1 MGRHDDTPK
10 QPPAHPARPP
20 DAPPSVPA
28 PLSPAGPQAQDDR
41 LLHTTSLLEMLAR
54 YRDGN
59 TAALDELLR
68 RIGERLERLAR
79 KMLRG
84 YPIVRDREQTDDVLQ
99 NALLRLAR
107 ALREVQPPSTAAF
120 FGLAAEQIRRE
131 LLDLARYH
139 RRRASVNQ
147 PLPQSGGTL
156 DPVDPNV
163 PDPRDLDRWQAL
175 HEAVERLP
183 AQLREVFGL
192 TFYHGGTQ
200 QEIAEL
206 LGVSDRQVRRL
217 WRQVCLRL
225 HEMLGGDLPAG

>member
-1 MGRHDDTPK
+1 MVRHDDTPK
-10 QPPAHPARPP
+10 KPPAQPALPPNTRPL
-20 DAPPSVPA
+20 VPA
-28 PLSPAGPQAQDDR
+28 PLSPAGPQTLNDR

-54 YRDGN
+54 YRDGD

-79 KMLRG
+79 KMLRS
-84 YPIVRDREQTDDVLQ
+84 YPVVRAREETDDVLQ
-99 NALLRLAR
+99 NALIRLAR

-139 RRRASVNQ
+139 RRRAPVNQ
-147 PLPQSGGTL
+147 PLPQSGGPL
-156 DPVDPNV
+156 DPIDPNV

-183 AQLREVFGL
+183 AELREVFGL

-200 QEIAEL
+200 QEIAGL
-206 LGVSDRQVRRL
+206 LSVSDRQVRRL

-225 HEMLGGDLPAG
+225 NEMLGGDLPAG